1 MELTEW
7 DMLGL
12 GTLVNAAAIVAGSAV
27 GLVSGH
33 LIPKRIRTTT
43 IQAMGLAIL
52 VLGLQM
58 ALDPRVDA
66 ARIPYHGPLPYR
78 PNPLVVIGGLAL
90 GSILGELLHLE
101 RRLEQLGHRLQ
112 ALASRAPILSAE
124 GYGDEAAREHSLVE
138 GFVTASLLYCVGA
151 MAVIGAIQDAVGQPQ
166 VLFVKAM
173 LDGILSIMLASTL
186 GLGVAF
192 SALPLFLY
200 QGGITLAAGLV
211 APFLTVPV
219 LATLTATGGLLIAAI
234 GLDLTGIKRLPI
246 GNMLPGVFVAAV
258 LAYFFG

>member
-1 MELTEW
+1 MILQESH
-7 DMLGL
+7 MQGL
-12 GTLVNAAAIVAGSAV
+12 GTLVNAGAIVVGAGV
-27 GLVSGH
+27 GLLFGH

-66 ARIPYHGPLPYR
+66 AKIPYQGRLPYH
-78 PNPLVVIGGLAL
+78 PNLLIVIGGLAL

-101 RRLEQLGHRLQ
+101 RRLEQLGERLQ
-112 ALASRAPILSAE
+112 ALTSKAPPLELAADGAE
-124 GYGDEAAREHSLVE
+124 GARGHSLVE

-151 MAVIGAIQDAVGQPQ
+151 MAVIGSIQDAVGQPQ

-186 GLGVAF
+186 GVGVAF

-200 QGGITLAAGLV
+200 QGGITLAAGSV

-219 LATLTATGGLLIAAI
+219 LATLTATGGMLIAAI